1 MVCSLGSSCVIFF
14 FASILFYLLSR
25 NWNLILKSFPFSLCH
40 GIICFVLQMQ
50 TTAVSSFSVSSWI
63 RKQYSYEIFIVCI
76 LLSLLLIY
84 IRRLFIY
91 VVVFWKLLWNFRDIF
106 VHILFHFI
114 SVFFFFLC
122 LVYLRSLATIIWW
135 FFIVR
140 LANNTRINTTVTFQR
155 TKKGQKINIKRER
168 ENILSIKLRTN
179 VQTSYMRDKNIKR
192 ISKKK
197 PDIMPKTS
205 LSIKNK
211 II

>member
-1 MVCSLGSSCVIFF
+1 
-14 FASILFYLLSR
+14 
-25 NWNLILKSFPFSLCH
+25 
-40 GIICFVLQMQ
+40 MQ

-91 VVVFWKLLWNFRDIF
+91 VVVFWKFAVELSGIFF

-114 SVFFFFLC
+114 SFQFSILLFLC

-168 ENILSIKLRTN
+168 EHNIHKIKDKCTNILYER
-179 VQTSYMRDKNIKR
+179 
-192 ISKKK
+192 
-197 PDIMPKTS
+197 
-205 LSIKNK
+205 
-211 II
+211 